1 MTQNQKLRAV
11 YGYVRDQ
18 FTYIKR
24 KLIAKSQTG
33 WEPAFAEAFLNDG
46 RGNCFGYAATF
57 CLLARELGYDA
68 RTVVGWLGKNRQP
81 HGWVE
86 IELDGTTY
94 VSDAV
99 LEMKYRSS
107 NFFQARYGST
117 RFDYY
122 KS

>member
-1 MTQNQKLRAV
+1 MLFR
-11 YGYVRDQ
+11 
-18 FTYIKR
+18 
-24 KLIAKSQTG
+24 S
-33 WEPAFAEAFLNDG
+33 
-46 RGNCFGYAATF
+46 AATF

-68 RTVVGWLGKNRQP
+68 HTVVGWLGGNRQP

-86 IELDGTTY
+86 IVLDGKTY
-94 VSDAV
+94 LYDAE